1 MEPEVRFFMRTRTIE
16 SILSTVVLSAYTCA
30 NHQPIQLDSAQQFL
44 RIWGMVPIPVSLF
57 RLLILWCFL
66 KLSVRT
72 AASSNLRN
80 GQQVVLGS
88 SGATTAFLFVDAM
101 LLVWYVSGMCWCFVF
116 SLPNLSL
123 TGNQRPAMEN
133 LALFVIFALL
143 FLLTSS
149 LLMLSGAMTISPDR
163 GDQGSVTPKVR
174 AGISPDALAWLPL
187 FRFVREKFPCSGHE
201 ESVCTICLDPFRDGE
216 TVRRLPCQHIFH
228 LTCVDLWLQ
237 KCAKCPMRC
246 SADIVRAIRAA
257 RLSSGGQLPDEID
270 NCMRF
275 RGEFLSWESILPNV
289 PVADGNS
296 VEGTTYSC
304 SI

>member
-1 MEPEVRFFMRTRTIE
+1 MRTRTIE

-163 GDQGSVTPKVR
+163 GDQGSVTPKVMQ
-174 AGISPDALAWLPL
+174 G
-187 FRFVREKFPCSGHE
+187 FRLMHLLGCHCSGL
-201 ESVCTICLDPFRDGE
+201 C
-216 TVRRLPCQHIFH
+216 VRNFHAVDMKSQCAQFVWIHFEMGKLYEGYLVSIFS
-228 LTCVDLWLQ
+228 T
-237 KCAKCPMRC
+237 
-246 SADIVRAIRAA
+246 
-257 RLSSGGQLPDEID
+257 
-270 NCMRF
+270 
-275 RGEFLSWESILPNV
+275 
-289 PVADGNS
+289 
-296 VEGTTYSC
+296 
-304 SI
+304 